1 MALELGKR
9 DHEQRAMDRKGLI
22 RIGTERYR
30 ISKKQVPQYGL
41 KQKMLWADIWNIAL
55 GLGFGFWGYVI
66 MHSFIIYVIM
76 RSFIIYVIME
86 DSISFDDIS

>member
-66 MHSFIIYVIM
+66 MHYGSP
-76 RSFIIYVIME
+76 
-86 DSISFDDIS
+86 DHK

>member
-55 GLGFGFWGYVI
+55 GLGFGFWGVDRVLRIWGCGTNVKSAELLLKGSLRLVY
-66 MHSFIIYVIM
+66 
-76 RSFIIYVIME
+76 
-86 DSISFDDIS
+86 